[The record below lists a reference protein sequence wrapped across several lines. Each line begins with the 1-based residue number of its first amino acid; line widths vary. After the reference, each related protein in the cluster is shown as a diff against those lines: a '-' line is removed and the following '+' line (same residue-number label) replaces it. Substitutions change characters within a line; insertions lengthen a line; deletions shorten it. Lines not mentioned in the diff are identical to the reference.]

1 MRRLATVCGPD
12 GRLAGI
18 VTDGDLR
25 RLLQRAPDGAL
36 ALTASDVMTAKP
48 KTITRDAL
56 AAKAVQVME
65 EHSILVLV
73 VTDRKQQV
81 EGILH
86 LHDLLKLGV
95 V

>member
-1 MRRLATVCGPD
+1 
-12 GRLAGI
+12 
-18 VTDGDLR
+18 
-25 RLLQRAPDGAL
+25 
-36 ALTASDVMTAKP
+36 MTAKP

-65 EHSILVLV
+65 EHAILVLV
-73 VTDRKQQV
+73 VIDRRQQV